1 MKNNILKIFSGTA
14 LVLMMILVALAC
26 CNMMGYVQIAAAET
40 GNMNDVASEP
50 LKYYTGTTAMAS
62 VTETVNFTRYTVT
75 EGNANPF
82 CPQYYNLDSGTY
94 PNACAPIGGSIVVG
108 YYDRYCTDLIPN
120 VTPGFMLN
128 GNYRYFPMASNAT
141 AIQSVIVS
149 LYNSMGT
156 NSLMP
161 GTTRTQYQTGLSTYV
176 TNAGYNI
183 SFTSVMS
190 GGSLDVNGIISQLT
204 SGKVVTLYIANP
216 NLCSVTFGS
225 TSATYTIY
233 PYTGNHIEIAYKYKL
248 IKYYDTINSNYRT
261 DILLGVSTGMYEEKS
276 GWYYV
281 GYSATNLDHADAT
294 YIY

>member
-1 MKNNILKIFSGTA
+1 MKNNVVKAFSGSA
-14 LVLMMILVALAC
+14 FVLMMILVALVC
-26 CNMMGYVQIAAAET
+26 YNMMGYTQIAAAESS
-40 GNMNDVASEP
+40 NVNDVTAEP
-50 LKYYTGTTAMAS
+50 LKYYTGTTGVTL
-62 VTETVNFTRYTVT
+62 VTETVNYTRYTVT

-108 YYDRYCTDLIPN
+108 FYDRYRTNLIPSVN
-120 VTPGFMLN
+120 PGFLIN
-128 GNYRYFPMASNAT
+128 GIYRYFPMASNAT
-141 AIQSVIVS
+141 AIQSVIGS
-149 LYNSMGT
+149 LYTSMGT
-156 NSLMP
+156 NSLAP

-176 TNAGYNI
+176 SNAGYSI

-190 GGSLDVNGIISQLT
+190 GGALDIDSIISQLE

-216 NLCSVTFGS
+216 NLCSVSFGS
-225 TSATYTIY
+225 SSATYTIDS
-233 PYTGNHIEIAYKYKL
+233 YTGNHIEIAYRYKL
-248 IKYYDTINSNYRT
+248 IRYYDSINSNFRT
-261 DILLGVSTGMYEEKS
+261 DILLGVSTGMSEEMS